1 MDDSIPKIIFLI
13 PYRNRIQQK
22 KHYEI
27 CMKHILE
34 DYSENTYKTF
44 FIHQCDNRPFNRGAI
59 KNIGFLAVKNLYP
72 NHYKNISLV
81 FNDIDIVPYTKNILH
96 YETHTGA
103 VKHFYGFEYA
113 LGGIFSIKG
122 CDFEKTLGFP
132 NFWGWGLEDNTL
144 QKRVLE
150 VNLKIDRSNFF
161 KIYDPN
167 IIILDHGHTRTI
179 AKQESWYYKEGNMD
193 DITHIKDLRYEIKN
207 DMINVLNFNTK
218 YASNSNY
225 YYEQKYPKK
234 IHQDTN
240 FIPSNSKYRLRKL
253 RF

>member
-1 MDDSIPKIIFLI
+1 MDDLIPKIIFLI

-27 CMKHILE
+27 YMKHILE
-34 DYSENTYKTF
+34 DYSKNTYKTF

-81 FNDIDIVPYTKNILH
+81 FNDIDIVPYTKNILN
-96 YETHTGA
+96 YETQTGV

-122 CDFEKTLGFP
+122 GDFEKTLGFP

-144 QKRVLE
+144 QKRVLQ

-167 IIILDHGHTRTI
+167 IIILDHGHSRTI
-179 AKQESWYYKEGNMD
+179 AKQECWYFKEGNMD
-193 DITHIKDLRYEIKN
+193 DITDIKELRYEIKN
-207 DMINVLNFNTK
+207 EMINVLNFNTK
-218 YASNSNY
+218 YASNSNF
-225 YYEQKYPKK
+225 YYEQKHPRK
-234 IHQDTN
+234 ITQDTN
-240 FIPSNSKYRLRKL
+240 FIPENSKFRLRKI